1 MLFKSLLF
9 QGFNWKKMHRLL
21 EHSATR
27 RRIFIAHGIL
37 VSFLLMLSWKS
48 TYLLKDNVKIW
59 GRMKENIF
67 MWVKCWNDVVCN
79 KYVGPIC
86 KSLLTSSQCFS
97 MGECGLCLGDMLASI
112 GSSWLKSVFAILW
125 QKHWLSLLLINHL
138 KPNFL
143 FSFSGLEYLRIQI
156 VWTFWR
162 CPSCVSR
169 WSLQKKINYRF
180 SVCFSSN
187 SVLTSARSKT

>member
-1 MLFKSLLF
+1 MYHPLFSLFNMRKLCYSNVFSF
-9 QGFNWKKMHRLL
+9 QFSIEKKMHRLL

-79 KYVGPIC
+79 KYVGPNC

-97 MGECGLCLGDMLASI
+97 MGECGLCLGDMLA
-112 GSSWLKSVFAILW
+112 
-125 QKHWLSLLLINHL
+125 LI
-138 KPNFL
+138 
-143 FSFSGLEYLRIQI
+143 E
-156 VWTFWR
+156 
-162 CPSCVSR
+162 
-169 WSLQKKINYRF
+169 
-180 SVCFSSN
+180 VCFCYF
-187 SVLTSARSKT
+187 VAETLTFITVDKPFET